1 MEHASPS
8 PLKRIRISPPDSPE
22 TVKSDD
28 FMEICIQRSLSIEKS
43 RIKLSANEEYRQSV
57 ERVAGMIGKL
67 RDAYSRN
74 IPMMVSIHALV
85 MSQVVI
91 SLTKISFA
99 DANSEFWI
107 YVSMMCFKL
116 SASFHGPMD
125 VAVSDML
132 GILGYTHNIEN
143 KETYKKVERVYLK
156 LTNWSLFF
164 PTPVNFCD
172 CIKEKNV
179 ELDTPLG
186 HIMTT
191 CCTDEAVHGVLC
203 FCLSKWD
210 MLQYNFNS
218 IAISAI
224 ATILRL
230 KSVSSEGYPDD
241 GIIENIMGCDSTI
254 EGVQDC
260 AKSVFYLVKEKLAAN
275 DKAKQNQTG
284 CLGRVPLC
292 E

>member
-1 MEHASPS
+1 MENASP
-8 PLKRIRISPPDSPE
+8 PPFKRLRISPPDSPE
-22 TVKSDD
+22 TDKPDD
-28 FMEICIQRSLSIEKS
+28 FMKICIKRSEFTEKH
-43 RIKLSANEEYRQSV
+43 RLKLSTNEEYRQSL
-57 ERVAGMIGKL
+57 EKVAAMIGKL
-67 RDAYSRN
+67 CDAYSRHV
-74 IPMMVSIHALV
+74 PLMVSIHALV
-85 MSQVVI
+85 MSQVII
-91 SLTKISFA
+91 SLTKIGFA
-99 DANSEFWI
+99 DFQSDFWV

-125 VAVSDML
+125 VLVSDML
-132 GILGYTHNIEN
+132 GILGFSYSVEN
-143 KETYKKVERVYLK
+143 KEIYKKVERVYLK

-186 HIMTT
+186 HIMST

-210 MLQYNFNS
+210 MLQYSFNS

-230 KSVSSEGYPDD
+230 KSVESEGYPDD
-241 GIIENIMGCDSTI
+241 GIIENIMGCDSTT

-260 AKSVFYLVKEKLAAN
+260 AKSVFYLVKGKIAAN
-275 DKAKQNQTG
+275 DKSKAKSD
-284 CLGRVPLC
+284 
-292 E
+292 

>member
-1 MEHASPS
+1 MEHDSP
-8 PLKRIRISPPDSPE
+8 PLKRLRLSSPSTPE
-22 TVKSDD
+22 TVESDD
-28 FMEICIQRSLSIEKS
+28 FMEICIKRSLSIENH
-43 RIKLSANEEYRQSV
+43 RLKLSINEEYRQPV
-57 ERVAGMIGKL
+57 ERVAAMIGQL
-67 RDAYSRN
+67 CDAYTRDL
-74 IPMMVSIHALV
+74 PLMVSIQALV
-85 MSQVVI
+85 ISQFII

-99 DANSEFWI
+99 DSQSNFWI

-116 SASFHGPMD
+116 SVSFHGPKE
-125 VAVSDML
+125 VHVSDMM
-132 GILGYTHNIEN
+132 GILGYSFNAEN
-143 KETYKKVERVYLK
+143 KATYKQVERVYLK

-186 HIMTT
+186 HIMST

-210 MLQYNFNS
+210 MLQYSFNS

-224 ATILRL
+224 ATVLRL
-230 KSVSSEGYPDD
+230 KSVASEGYPDD

-260 AKSVFYLVKEKLAAN
+260 AKSVFYLVKEKISVI
-275 DKAKQNQTG
+275 DKGKA
-284 CLGRVPLC
+284 RSD
-292 E
+292 